1 MARIQNAAD
10 LTQKPTITSVA
21 NGIEIVFPKFLIQK
35 KLKVKSFTDRLTKN

>member
-21 NGIEIVFPKFLIQK
+21 NGIEIVFQ
-35 KLKVKSFTDRLTKN
+35 SF